1 MFKKLFGKKTR
12 EENIT
17 APLTGRIFSLENVP
31 DPVFSQKM
39 MGEGFAIEPTNGEVV
54 APIDGEIIQLFHTKH
69 AIGLKTENG
78 TEIIIHVGLETVAM
92 EGDGFTAHV
101 KEGSKVKKGDKLL
114 TVDLEK
120 VREKAKSTVTPVVVT
135 NSADSEK
142 ISLIATDSVIK
153 GETVCMTVTMK

>member
-1 MFKKLFGKKTR
+1 MFKKLFGKKTK

-54 APIDGEIIQLFHTKH
+54 APIDGEIVQLFHTKH

-78 TEIIIHVGLETVAM
+78 AEIIIHVGLETVAM
-92 EGDGFTAHV
+92 EGEGFTAHV

-120 VREKAKSTVTPVVVT
+120 IREKAKSTVTPVVVT
-135 NSADSEK
+135 NSADSKK
-142 ISLIATDSVIK
+142 ISLVATDSVIK
-153 GETVCMTVTMK
+153 GETVCMTLTMK

>member
-1 MFKKLFGKKTR
+1 VFKKLFGKKTR

-54 APIDGEIIQLFHTKH
+54 APIDGEIVQLFHTKH

-78 TEIIIHVGLETVAM
+78 AEIIIHVGLETVAM
-92 EGDGFTAHV
+92 EGEGFTAHV

-142 ISLIATDSVIK
+142 ISLVATDSVIK

>member
-54 APIDGEIIQLFHTKH
+54 APIDGEIVQLFHTKH

-78 TEIIIHVGLETVAM
+78 AEIIIHVGLETVAM
-92 EGDGFTAHV
+92 EGEGFTAHV

-142 ISLIATDSVIK
+142 ITDSVIK

>member
-78 TEIIIHVGLETVAM
+78 AEIIIHVGLETVAM

-120 VREKAKSTVTPVVVT
+120 VREKAKSTVTPVIVT

-153 GETVCMTVTMK
+153 GETVCMTITMK

>member
-17 APLTGRIFSLENVP
+17 APLTGHIFSLENVP

-54 APIDGEIIQLFHTKH
+54 APIDGEIVQLFHTKH

-78 TEIIIHVGLETVAM
+78 AEIIIHVGLETVAM

-142 ISLIATDSVIK
+142 ISLVATDSVIK

>member
-1 MFKKLFGKKTR
+1 VFKKLFGKKTR

-54 APIDGEIIQLFHTKH
+54 APIDGEIVQLFHTKH

-78 TEIIIHVGLETVAM
+78 AEIIIHVGLETVAM
-92 EGDGFTAHV
+92 EGEGFTAHV

-114 TVDLEK
+114 TVDLGK

-142 ISLIATDSVIK
+142 ISLVATDSVIK

>member
-1 MFKKLFGKKTR
+1 
-12 EENIT
+12 
-17 APLTGRIFSLENVP
+17 
-31 DPVFSQKM
+31 M

-54 APIDGEIIQLFHTKH
+54 APIDGEIVQLFHTKH

-78 TEIIIHVGLETVAM
+78 AEIIIHVGLETVAM
-92 EGDGFTAHV
+92 EGEGFTAHV

-142 ISLIATDSVIK
+142 ISLVATDSVIK

>member
-1 MFKKLFGKKTR
+1 MFKKLFGKRTR

-39 MGEGFAIEPTNGEVV
+39 MGEGFAIEPTNGEVI
-54 APIDGEIIQLFHTKH
+54 APIDGEIVQLFHTKH

-78 TEIIIHVGLETVAM
+78 AEIIIHVGLETVAM
-92 EGDGFTAHV
+92 EGEGFTAHV

-114 TVDLEK
+114 TVDLGK

-142 ISLIATDSVIK
+142 ISLVATDSVIK

>member
-54 APIDGEIIQLFHTKH
+54 APIDGEIVQLFHTKH

-78 TEIIIHVGLETVAM
+78 AEIIIHVGLETVAM
-92 EGDGFTAHV
+92 EGEGFTAHV

-114 TVDLEK
+114 TVDLGK

-142 ISLIATDSVIK
+142 ISLVATDSVIK

>member
-31 DPVFSQKM
+31 DLVFSQKM

-54 APIDGEIIQLFHTKH
+54 APIDGEIVQLFHTKH

-78 TEIIIHVGLETVAM
+78 AEIIIHVGLETVAM
-92 EGDGFTAHV
+92 EGEGFTAHV

-142 ISLIATDSVIK
+142 ISLVATDSVIK

>member
-54 APIDGEIIQLFHTKH
+54 APIDGEIVQLFHTKH

-78 TEIIIHVGLETVAM
+78 AEIIIHVGLETVAM

-142 ISLIATDSVIK
+142 ISLVATDSVIK

>member
-1 MFKKLFGKKTR
+1 VFKKLFGKKTR

-54 APIDGEIIQLFHTKH
+54 APIDGEIVQLFHTKH

-78 TEIIIHVGLETVAM
+78 VEIIIHVGLETVAM
-92 EGDGFTAHV
+92 EGEGFTAHV

-142 ISLIATDSVIK
+142 ISLVATDSVIK

>member
-17 APLTGRIFSLENVP
+17 APITGRIFSLENVP

-54 APIDGEIIQLFHTKH
+54 APIDGEIVQLFHTKH

-78 TEIIIHVGLETVAM
+78 AEIIIHVGLETVAM
-92 EGDGFTAHV
+92 EGEGFTAHV

-142 ISLIATDSVIK
+142 ISLVATDSVIK

>member
-1 MFKKLFGKKTR
+1 VFKKLFGKKTR

-17 APLTGRIFSLENVP
+17 APITGRIFSLENVP

-54 APIDGEIIQLFHTKH
+54 APIDGEIVQLFHTKH

-78 TEIIIHVGLETVAM
+78 AEIIIHVGLETVAM
-92 EGDGFTAHV
+92 EGEGFTAHV

-142 ISLIATDSVIK
+142 ISLVATDSVIK

>member
-54 APIDGEIIQLFHTKH
+54 APIDGEIVQLFHTKH

-78 TEIIIHVGLETVAM
+78 AEIIIHVGLETVAM
-92 EGDGFTAHV
+92 EGEGFTAHV

-120 VREKAKSTVTPVVVT
+120 IREKAKSTVTPVVVT
-135 NSADSEK
+135 NSADSKK
-142 ISLIATDSVIK
+142 ISLVATDSVIK
-153 GETVCMTVTMK
+153 GETVCMTLTMK

>member
-54 APIDGEIIQLFHTKH
+54 APIDGEIVQLFHTKH

-78 TEIIIHVGLETVAM
+78 AEIIIHVGLETVAM
-92 EGDGFTAHV
+92 EGEGFTAHV

-142 ISLIATDSVIK
+142 ISLVATDSVIK

>member
-54 APIDGEIIQLFHTKH
+54 APIDGEIVQLFHTKH

-78 TEIIIHVGLETVAM
+78 AEIIIHVGLETVAM

-135 NSADSEK
+135 NSADSER
-142 ISLIATDSVIK
+142 ISLVATDSVIK

>member
-54 APIDGEIIQLFHTKH
+54 APIDGEIVQLFHTKH

-78 TEIIIHVGLETVAM
+78 AEIIIHVGLETVAM
-92 EGDGFTAHV
+92 EGEGFTAHV

-120 VREKAKSTVTPVVVT
+120 IREKAKSTVTPVVVT

-142 ISLIATDSVIK
+142 ISLVATDSVIK

>member
-54 APIDGEIIQLFHTKH
+54 APIDGEIVQLFHTKH

-78 TEIIIHVGLETVAM
+78 AEIIIHVGLETVAM
-92 EGDGFTAHV
+92 EGEGFTAHV
-101 KEGSKVKKGDKLL
+101 REGSKVKKGDKLL

-142 ISLIATDSVIK
+142 ISLVATDSVIK

>member
-78 TEIIIHVGLETVAM
+78 AEIIIHVGLETVAM